1 MKGLE
6 KTFQGLYSKLEEI
19 DQNAIRNKKLDFTV
33 ISQNELNQLLNSKM
47 KLKKKKQ
54 QLLTQIGYL
63 RINLFS
69 EYYERIQSAQRD
81 NELDKAVKL
90 MDECVEIIA
99 IPFISTK
106 KQASWLKRAKELLSI
121 VRFPEPIEHVNK
133 WKDSYKA
140 WFKQDEQPHSQVSD
154 KNRNEEFNQLK
165 MAFITLYT
173 FSFSV
178 DNFPALR
185 NRRSDH

>member
-19 DQNAIRNKKLDFTV
+19 DQNAIRDKKLDFTV
-33 ISQNELNQLLNSKM
+33 ISQNELNQLLNSKL

-54 QLLTQIGYL
+54 LLLTQIGYL

-69 EYYERIQSAQRD
+69 EYYERIQCAQRN

-90 MDECVEIIA
+90 MDECAEIIS
-99 IPFISTK
+99 IPFVSTK
-106 KQASWLKRAKELLSI
+106 KQSAWFKRVKALLPI
-121 VRFPEPIEHVNK
+121 DNAPEPIEHVKK
-133 WKDSYKA
+133 WKTGYEA
-140 WFKQDEQPHSQVSD
+140 WVKHDQKPPQRTDN
-154 KNRNEEFNQLK
+154 KKRLEEFNQLK
-165 MAFITLYT
+165 MAFITVYT

-178 DNFPALR
+178 ENFPALR